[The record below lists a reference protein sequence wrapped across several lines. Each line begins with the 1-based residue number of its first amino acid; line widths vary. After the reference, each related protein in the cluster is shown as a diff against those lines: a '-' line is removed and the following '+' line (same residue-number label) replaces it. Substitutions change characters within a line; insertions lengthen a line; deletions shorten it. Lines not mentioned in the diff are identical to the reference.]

1 MQKSNLPEG
10 TVFICVGAALGF
22 IALVVLAWRG
32 LVTWSLHRSVQRAAI
47 AQSSKYG
54 SETKKGGYKN
64 PPAQFYSAGPGSTL
78 SLDHLTSSRGGS
90 KTHTPARGS
99 LFFSPTAGAGM
110 QTPGNRGSG
119 YLPAGYYAA
128 GNAAAGG
135 GAGMTHLGGGNS
147 ISLGNL
153 RPKSHR
159 YSRTQSVGPSPP
171 VSPGLPPSRSG
182 EVAHGRPSTAGLST
196 QASTSTLNLSAPP
209 QGRAPSAYLEDL
221 FENHTP
227 GEIQRESG
235 SGRR

>member
-32 LVTWSLHRSVQRAAI
+32 LVAWSLHRSVRRAAI

-54 SETKKGGYKN
+54 GETKKGRYK
-64 PPAQFYSAGPGSTL
+64 PPPSQFYSTGPGSTL
-78 SLDHLTSSRGGS
+78 SLDHLASSRGGS
-90 KTHTPARGS
+90 KTNTPSRGS

-135 GAGMTHLGGGNS
+135 GTGMTHLGGGNPT
-147 ISLGNL
+147 SLGTL
-153 RPKSHR
+153 RPKSPR
-159 YSRTQSVGPSPP
+159 YSRAQSVGPSPP
-171 VSPGLPPSRSG
+171 ISPGLSPNRSG
-182 EVAHGRPSTAGLST
+182 EAAYGRPSTAGLST

-221 FENHTP
+221 FENHAP
-227 GEIQRESG
+227 GDIHGETG
-235 SGRR
+235 AGRR

>member
-1 MQKSNLPEG
+1 M
-10 TVFICVGAALGF
+10 
-22 IALVVLAWRG
+22 
-32 LVTWSLHRSVQRAAI
+32 

-64 PPAQFYSAGPGSTL
+64 PPAQFYNSGPGSTL
-78 SLDHLTSSRGGS
+78 SLDHLASSKGGSRGGS
-90 KTHTPARGS
+90 KNHTPARGS

-147 ISLGNL
+147 ISLGTL

-159 YSRTQSVGPSPP
+159 YSRAQSIGPSPP
-171 VSPGLPPSRSG
+171 VSPGLPPSRGG
-182 EVAHGRPSTAGLST
+182 EVAYGRPSTAGISM

-209 QGRAPSAYLEDL
+209 PGRAPSAYLEDL
-221 FENHTP
+221 FENHPPLQEDTH
-227 GEIQRESG
+227 RG
-235 SGRR
+235 SGAGRR